1 MLALRNIGEAL
12 TCPICMDLV
21 TEPICMPCP
30 HTMCKE
36 CARDCVRKMSVVISA
51 FPCPL
56 CKTEMD
62 LARSADAEAV
72 EDGILGQAYKRLG
85 MSVPQKFQKAT
96 LTSAL
101 KTFAENG
108 HDVPQCSTIAHQRR
122 ALMIIELQMQV
133 TEGAVSPDL
142 VADLAATVIFET
154 DTTLQLIVDEVLR
167 SGALKL
173 LRPVT
178 PPDRQPAVDSPRD
191 DARALMPIPLGSF
204 GRAPPPFGAAPP
216 AFGAVLSTL
225 DPAPVS
231 RNLSSRRS
239 QSQSRGR
246 RRRSRSR
253 SRRRRRRSRSRS
265 RGRRGNR
272 YWDDHRRAGRDQSPC
287 PPSPRRYSPSESSA
301 ATAPQT
307 IFWPPPRSTQYVQ
320 PRLPVRSV
328 KYYDS
333 LGFPHFINL

>member
-1 MLALRNIGEAL
+1 MLSLRNIGEAL
-12 TCPICMDLV
+12 TCPICLDLV

-108 HDVPQCSTIAHQRR
+108 HDVPHCSTIAHQRR

-154 DTTLQLIVDEVLR
+154 DTTLQLIVDEVRR

-178 PPDRQPAVDSPRD
+178 PPDRQPAI
-191 DARALMPIPLGSF
+191 ALMPLPLGSF
-204 GRAPPPFGAAPP
+204 GSAPPPFGAAPP
-216 AFGAVLSTL
+216 AFGDV
-225 DPAPVS
+225 VS
-231 RNLSSRRS
+231 RRRNSSSRRS
-239 QSQSRGR
+239 RSQSHGR
-246 RRRSRSR
+246 RRQSRSR

>member
-1 MLALRNIGEAL
+1 MLSLRNIGEAL
-12 TCPICMDLV
+12 TCPICLDLV

-30 HTMCKE
+30 HTMCNE
-36 CARDCVRKMSVVISA
+36 CARDCVRKMSVVVSA

-85 MSVPQKFQKAT
+85 MSVPQKFQKST

-133 TEGAVSPDL
+133 TEGTVPPDL
-142 VADLAATVIFET
+142 VADLSATVIFET
-154 DTTLQLIVDEVLR
+154 DTTLQLIVDEVRR

-178 PPDRQPAVDSPRD
+178 PPDRQPAIDGPRD
-191 DARALMPIPLGSF
+191 DARALMPLPLGSF
-204 GRAPPPFGAAPP
+204 GSAPPPFGAAPP
-216 AFGAVLSTL
+216 AFGEV
-225 DPAPVS
+225 VS
-231 RNLSSRRS
+231 RRRNSSSRRS
-239 QSQSRGR
+239 RSQSHGR

-272 YWDDHRRAGRDQSPC
+272 YWDDHRR
-287 PPSPRRYSPSESSA
+287 PPSPRRYSPSESPA

-307 IFWPPPRSTQYVQ
+307 LFWPPPRSTQYDP
-320 PRLPVRSV
+320 PRLPLPPVARRYV
-328 KYYDS
+328 LCYDAQG
-333 LGFPHFINL
+333 LPRAHFLT